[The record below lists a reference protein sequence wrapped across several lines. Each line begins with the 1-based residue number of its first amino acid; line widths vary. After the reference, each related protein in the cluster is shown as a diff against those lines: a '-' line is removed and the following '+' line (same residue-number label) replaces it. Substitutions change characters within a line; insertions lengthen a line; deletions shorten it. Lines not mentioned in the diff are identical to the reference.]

1 MGAGKYYG
9 KSEYNM
15 IRYAFESLNESV
27 FEALTVD
34 ICQYLFGA
42 GVHAFAP
49 GRDGGRDSYFD
60 GRQRNTLLQP
70 ILGEVVSLFRQNILP
85 A

>member
-1 MGAGKYYG
+1 MGAVKYYG
-9 KSEYNM
+9 QSEYNM

-60 GRQRNTLLQP
+60 GTAEQ
-70 ILGEVVSLFRQNILP
+70 
-85 A
+85 